1 MNQLTVARRA
11 RLGEMLT
18 DRYDRLKGELRIADT
33 YLRAVGK
40 IAQLAPEARRFH
52 LASFLMGRSSVEPA
66 CSSGLDCTGH
76 ERDFRVSAG
85 GRQAHTLL

>member
-1 MNQLTVARRA
+1 MSAVTALCTRGLYLENGQLKAT
-11 RLGEMLT
+11 GPIQE
-18 DRYDRLKGELRIADT
+18 IADT